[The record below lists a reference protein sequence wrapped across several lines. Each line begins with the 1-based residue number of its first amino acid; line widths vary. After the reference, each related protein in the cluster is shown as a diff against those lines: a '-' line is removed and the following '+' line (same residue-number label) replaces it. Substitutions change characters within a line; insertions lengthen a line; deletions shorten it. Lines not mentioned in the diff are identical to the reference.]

1 MTQRSIR
8 ATKLAAK
15 LAEGLSEVVPAEMEV
30 SLAGAVVSL
39 GERGKRAGMEADLRP
54 EPDPP
59 EPTIFDLSPEQQ
71 AEFGVVIHRDES
83 SSGVRSA
90 FGVTDSD
97 RWRAA
102 FPAPRPRARFLEIA
116 AAAWRLEGILD
127 QFQDEVAETI
137 AEPWPAV
144 APGPMPETFVELRD
158 GRLVAGYGDPAD
170 PVVTVLSVALHDL
183 R

>member
-1 MTQRSIR
+1 MPQRRIR

-15 LAEGLSEVVPAEMEV
+15 LAEGLSAVVPAEMEV
-30 SLAGAVVSL
+30 SLAGPVVSL
-39 GERGKRAGMEADLRP
+39 GERGRRAGMAADLRP

-59 EPTIFDLSPEQQ
+59 EASVFD
-71 AEFGVVIHRDES
+71 
-83 SSGVRSA
+83 
-90 FGVTDSD
+90 
-97 RWRAA
+97 RA
-102 FPAPRPRARFLEIA
+102 PFLEIA
-116 AAAWRLEGILD
+116 DVACTLEGVLD

-144 APGPMPETFVELRD
+144 APGPMPEPFVELRE

-170 PVVTVLSVALHDL
+170 PALTVLSVTLHDL